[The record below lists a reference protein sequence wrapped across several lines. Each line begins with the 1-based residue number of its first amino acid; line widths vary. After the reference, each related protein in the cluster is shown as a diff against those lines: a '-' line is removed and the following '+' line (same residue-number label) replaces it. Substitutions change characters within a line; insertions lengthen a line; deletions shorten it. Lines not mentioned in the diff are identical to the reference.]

1 MPYAYGRITPMS
13 KCVNDPHL
21 EHHVFHRY
29 FDDRSIGYIL
39 EQATFLDCQLNVIT
53 HSHLSTE
60 SHTYAYEAD
69 TVSLIAM

>member
-1 MPYAYGRITPMS
+1 MPYAYAYGRITPMS
-13 KCVNDPHL
+13 KRVNDPHL

-29 FDDRSIGYIL
+29 FDDRSI

-60 SHTYAYEAD
+60 SYTYAYEAE
-69 TVSLIAM
+69 TVSLVAM